1 MFIRRHFSAIALTL
15 ALLLAWSQQL
25 VAAHGVVHPF
35 QDGGAQTHKH
45 AHGSD
50 SRLCD
55 LCVISALDNV
65 PVTIPDFGLAT
76 EATHVLV
83 AEAVASQTQFTPS
96 HYHSRG
102 PPVLA

>member
-1 MFIRRHFSAIALTL
+1 MFIRRQFPIIALIL

-35 QDGGAQTHKH
+35 QDGGAQAHKH
-45 AHGSD
+45 AHGSN

-65 PVTIPDFGLAT
+65 PTTLPDFGLST
-76 EATHVLV
+76 EAKHVLV
-83 AEAVASQTQFTPS
+83 AESFVSRTQFTS
-96 HYHSRG
+96 FRYHSRG
-102 PPVLA
+102 PPTRA

>member
-1 MFIRRHFSAIALTL
+1 MFIRRHFSAIALIL

-65 PVTIPDFGLAT
+65 PATIPDFGLAT
-76 EATHVLV
+76 DATHVLLTESFV
-83 AEAVASQTQFTPS
+83 SRAQFTPFR
-96 HYHSRG
+96 YHSRD
-102 PPVLA
+102 PPVSA